1 MKIVKGKIPS
11 AKKVV
16 IYGPEGIG
24 KSTFAAQFPEPLFID
39 TEGSTKSMD
48 VARFEPPRVW
58 PDIFDAVQDVINDPS
73 VCKTLVIDTADWA
86 EMLCSKFVCQK
97 NGVQGIED
105 IGYGKGYVYLQ
116 ETFKTLLDKLEQV
129 IAAGVNVV
137 FTAHAAMR
145 KFEQPDEMGAYDRWE
160 MKLTKKTAPML
171 KEWADMVL
179 FANYKTVVVTD
190 DKTHSKKAQGGKRV
204 MYATHNPCWDAKN
217 RDGLDDCLPFEYK
230 AIKSVIEGTAAKP
243 KKEAPKAEQKEEQE
257 PAAEPEAKEPEVID
271 HRAEIV
277 ELRKLM
283 AEDGIDEARLMMAC
297 ALKGVCFSGAKLEEL
312 TPGFILESLIAKW
325 PGFVRFAKKVD
336 MNAVHEVPFKD

>member
-1 MKIVKGKIPS
+1 MKILKGKIPS

-24 KSTFAAQFPEPLFID
+24 KSTFAAQFPDPLFID

-48 VARFEPPRVW
+48 VARFEAPKVW

-86 EMLCSKFVCQK
+86 EMLCSRFVCQK
-97 NGVQGIED
+97 NGVNGIED
-105 IGYGKGYVYLQ
+105 IGYGKGYVFLQ

-129 IAAGVNVV
+129 IAKGVNVV
-137 FTAHAAMR
+137 FTAHAMMR

-160 MKLTKKTAPML
+160 MKLSKKVAPML

-179 FANYKTVVVTD
+179 FANYKTYVIED

-230 AIKSVIEGTAAKP
+230 AIKKVIEPDAK
-243 KKEAPKAEQKEEQE
+243 KTKAAPKPEAEE
-257 PAAEPEAKEPEVID
+257 PDGEIPPDPDEPEIIDNRPEL
-271 HRAEIV
+271 V

-283 AEDGIDEARLMMAC
+283 EEDGIEEKRVIFAC
-297 ALKGVCFSGAKLEEL
+297 ALKGKGDVFTGDPIEKLDPQFVKE
-312 TPGFILESLIAKW
+312 FLIAKW
-325 PGFVRFAKKVD
+325 PGFVRFAKKIDINQVI
-336 MNAVHEVPFKD
+336 ETPFN